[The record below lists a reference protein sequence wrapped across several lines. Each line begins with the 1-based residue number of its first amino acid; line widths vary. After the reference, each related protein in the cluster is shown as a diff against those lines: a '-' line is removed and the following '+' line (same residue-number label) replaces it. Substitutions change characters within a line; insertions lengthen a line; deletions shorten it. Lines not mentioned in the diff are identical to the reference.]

1 MTAANLAGQASLARS
16 MFYLAWPS
24 LLLSIIQASLAV
36 VDASLASR
44 LGLDYLAAI
53 TVVYP
58 FYMLMQIVAL
68 GGFGGAV
75 AAHVARAA
83 GAKNA
88 GLVRETALM
97 ALGLSF
103 AIGMTCSLAYG
114 VFGEALSQRLL
125 KTPESAQLAL
135 HYGFWLIGLAPV
147 FWVSNCV
154 ISIARG
160 LGLMKQILWV
170 ACLVYPLQVL
180 AISMCV
186 LLMGVHSIWALS
198 LATLLGSL
206 SLGLYLASR
215 LVRHPFLNAHALA
228 GQWRKIL
235 ASMGSIGFFTSTSS
249 IITGLALVVLS
260 AVAGS
265 RYGRDALSAYGIMM
279 RIEVI
284 MMMIASSVGVA
295 VVNTCAGA
303 LGRKD
308 PDTAKASAQIGVSAT
323 VVLVGAVGILF
334 ALVPDLALWP
344 FSLTE
349 PVRAHAQ
356 AYLSKVGWTFPLMA
370 LGFSSLFVGQGLQRP
385 RLFFFTTVARF
396 VFLVVATEIF
406 ADDFATFCNVVAAA
420 YCMFGT
426 LAIICLLY
434 ERFLLQAHFLPIKG
448 MQNRLI
454 FFKNASQFIWLL
466 KIFRIISSG
475 KRKDLP

>member
-1 MTAANLAGQASLARS
+1 MNAAKQSGNDSLARS

-24 LLLSIIQASLAV
+24 FLLGIIQSSLVV

-58 FYMLMQIVAL
+58 FFMLMQIVAL

-88 GLVRETALM
+88 DLVRETALV

-103 AIGMTCSLAYG
+103 VIGMACSLAYG
-114 VFGEALSQRLL
+114 VFGEALSLRLL
-125 KTPESAQLAL
+125 KTPESATLAL
-135 HYGFWLIGLAPV
+135 DYGFWLIGLAPV
-147 FWVSNCV
+147 FWVCNCV

-160 LGLMKQILWV
+160 LGLMRQILWI
-170 ACLVYPLQVL
+170 ACLVYPLQALV
-180 AISMCV
+180 ISVCV
-186 LLMGVHSIWALS
+186 LMGVRSICALS
-198 LATLLGSL
+198 LLTLLGSL
-206 SLGLYLASR
+206 SLGLFLISR
-215 LVRHPFLNAHALA
+215 LVRHPLLNARALTS
-228 GQWRKIL
+228 QWRKTL
-235 ASMGSIGFFTSTSS
+235 ASISSIGFFTSTSS

-260 AVAGS
+260 GVVGS
-265 RYGRDALSAYGIMM
+265 RYGRDALSAYGVMM

-284 MMMIASSVGVA
+284 MMMIASSVGVS

-308 PDTAKASAQIGVSAT
+308 ADTATASAQIGVSST

-334 ALVPDLALWP
+334 AVMPDLALWP

-349 PVRAHAQ
+349 PVHAHAQ

-370 LGFSSLFVGQGLQRP
+370 LGFSSMFVGQGLQRP
-385 RLFFFTTVARF
+385 RLFFLAAVARF
-396 VFLVVATEIF
+396 AFLVVAMEILVG
-406 ADDFATFCNVVAAA
+406 DFATFCNVVAAG
-420 YCMFGT
+420 YCLFGT
-426 LAIICLLY
+426 LSILCLLY
-434 ERFLLQAHFLPIKG
+434 ERSLLQGHFLTIKG
-448 MQNRLI
+448 VS
-454 FFKNASQFIWLL
+454 K
-466 KIFRIISSG
+466 
-475 KRKDLP
+475 